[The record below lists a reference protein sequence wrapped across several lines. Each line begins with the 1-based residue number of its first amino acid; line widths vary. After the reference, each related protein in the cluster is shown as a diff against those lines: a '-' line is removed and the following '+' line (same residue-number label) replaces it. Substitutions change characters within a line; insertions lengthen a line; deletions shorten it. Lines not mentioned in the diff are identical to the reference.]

1 MADFCDLLSLSLS
14 GRLVASRNLLWPKL
28 VAIIAGTLKE
38 VPYARRRCPIPLDG
52 VGIFSTRHR
61 RRAGGDPC
69 VGRPRPALSL
79 TPVAMADQINS
90 AAQTVRAE
98 DRQTL
103 NQMHGQLAQTVG
115 RVSELVGR
123 KRATVEQEC
132 QLIRIGLGGLLA
144 GILLWS
150 ILPGAVARS
159 LPVSWHVPEWMA
171 SRTMGMEQKE
181 AGRRMVLTAPKEAG
195 R

>member
-1 MADFCDLLSLSLS
+1 MNQIIPHETDPAAAFEAMRQEISLLHQAIRGLAAARENIPDYSETLGQANDALHAIH
-14 GRLVASRNLLWPKL
+14 GRLKV
-28 VAIIAGTLKE
+28 IEG
-38 VPYARRRCPIPLDG
+38 
-52 VGIFSTRHR
+52 
-61 RRAGGDPC
+61 
-69 VGRPRPALSL
+69 RPALTL

-103 NQMHGQLAQTVG
+103 TQMHGQLAQTVG

-123 KRATVEQEC
+123 KRATVEQER
-132 QLIRIGLGGLLA
+132 QLMRIGLGGLLA

-150 ILPGAVARS
+150 ILPGAIARS

-181 AGRRMVLTAPKEAG
+181 AGRRMILTAPKENG